1 MAVRIGDLLL
11 KEKRITPAQLQEALN
26 YQKTNG
32 GKLGLNLVKL
42 GFVTDEEIT
51 SLLSKQYGVPSI
63 NLTQFEIDQ
72 SVIKLI
78 PADTAHKYQIVPLSR
93 SGATLTI
100 AITDPTNVFAMDDI
114 KFMTG
119 YNVEPV
125 VASETAVTEAI
136 KRYYPAG
143 AAKPVAGGQ
152 KISLQGGLG
161 QPQIIT
167 GATPAAPPKPKPKP
181 KPKAQE
187 ANLTSAATLDLVTK
201 ALEETTSAI
210 VDDDVE
216 LLEEMDQIDVASL
229 ERQGG
234 EAPVIRLVN
243 LMLMS
248 AIQKGASDIHIEPYE
263 KEFRVRFRID
273 GILYNVMAPP
283 MKFRDAITSRIKIM
297 AKLDIAEKRLPQ
309 DGRIKIRFAVEGATK
324 EIDFRVSCLPTLFG
338 EKIVLRLLDKD
349 KLMLDM
355 TKLGF
360 EAESLKK
367 LEVAISKPWGMV
379 LVTGPTGSGKTNT
392 LYSSISKIN
401 TAETNIMTAEDP
413 VEFNLVGVNQV
424 QVRENIGLNFAAALR
439 SFLRQDPNIIL
450 VGEIRDFETA
460 EIAVKAALTGHLV
473 LSTLHTNDAPS
484 TINRLMNM
492 GIEPFLVASS
502 VNLICAQRLVRRV
515 CSQCKADHP
524 MPPQALVDAGFTPD
538 EAQQVVPKHGKGC
551 EVCNQT
557 GYKGRVGLYE
567 VMEIGEELR
576 ELILVGASGLEL
588 KRKAVEEGMITLRR
602 SGLRKVMEGVTT
614 IEEVARET
622 MK

>member
-63 NLTQFEIDQ
+63 NLTQFEIDP

-78 PADTAHKYQIVPLSR
+78 PADTAQKYQIVPLSR

-125 VASETAVTEAI
+125 VASETAVTDAI
-136 KRYYPAG
+136 KRYFPT
-143 AAKPVAGGQ
+143 AA
-152 KISLQGGLG
+152 
-161 QPQIIT
+161 
-167 GATPAAPPKPKPKP
+167 AAPKIQTTTLKKPEKKRAP
-181 KPKAQE
+181 AVE

-201 ALEETTSAI
+201 ALEETTAAV
-210 VDDDVE
+210 VDDDLE
-216 LLEEMDQIDVASL
+216 LLEELEQIDVASL

-243 LMLMS
+243 LMMMS

-309 DGRIKIRFAVEGATK
+309 DGRIKIRFAVDGATK
-324 EIDFRVSCLPTLFG
+324 EIDFRVSSLPTLFG

-360 EAESLKK
+360 EVESLSK
-367 LEVAISKPWGMV
+367 LEVAIAKPWGMV

-392 LYSSISKIN
+392 LYSSISRIN

-515 CSQCKADHP
+515 CNACKEDHP
-524 MPPQALVDAGFTPD
+524 TPLQALVEAGFTPD
-538 EAQQVVPKHGKGC
+538 EAQRIVPKRGTGC
-551 EVCNQT
+551 DMCNQT

-567 VMEIGEELR
+567 VMEVSEELR

-602 SGLRKVMEGVTT
+602 SGLRKVMDGVTT

-622 MK
+622 VK